1 MQPSPALYVVPKEEM
16 NRHDEKIQLLAAALY
31 EVRLLL
37 GAYLGSN
44 NEADESIREAA
55 HLSYAL
61 HNEAEAVSRGGDFD
75 LDAAIRR
82 VEAIEKILPGST
94 VSKRVLGNRNAGDQP
109 AQHDADGKASPA
121 IA

>member
-1 MQPSPALYVVPKEEM
+1 MD
-16 NRHDEKIQLLAAALY
+16 RHDEKMQLLASALY

-37 GAYLGSN
+37 GSYLGSN

-61 HNEAEAVSRGGDFD
+61 HNDAEAVSRGSDFD

-82 VEAIEKILPGST
+82 VEAIERILPGST
-94 VSKRVLGNRNAGDQP
+94 VSRRVLGYRNAGDQP
-109 AQHDADGKASPA
+109 TQHDADGNTSPSTA
-121 IA
+121 

>member
-1 MQPSPALYVVPKEEM
+1 MD
-16 NRHDEKIQLLAAALY
+16 RHDEKMQLLAAALY

-44 NEADESIREAA
+44 NDADESIREAA

-82 VEAIEKILPGST
+82 VEAIDKILPGST
-94 VSKRVLGNRNAGDQP
+94 VSKRVLGDRYAGDQLV
-109 AQHDADGKASPA
+109 QDDANGTVSSASA
-121 IA
+121 